1 MNNTLLAILATW
13 RISHML
19 IHEAAPYDLLSKFR
33 HKVGVR
39 YDKESKPYGTNEFAR
54 GLLCPHCNSVW
65 IGWVIALLLGHKPI
79 KAFVA
84 GLAYS
89 AGAIVIEKLVNK

>member
-1 MNNTLLAILATW
+1 MKDLIGILATW

-19 IHEAAPYDLLSKFR
+19 IHEAAPYDLLSKLR
-33 HKVGVR
+33 YRVGVR

-54 GLLCPHCNSVW
+54 GLLCPYCNSVW
-65 IGWVIALLLGHKPI
+65 LGWAIALLLGHKPI

-84 GLAYS
+84 GLGFS
-89 AGAIVIEKLVNK
+89 AGAIIVEKWMSR